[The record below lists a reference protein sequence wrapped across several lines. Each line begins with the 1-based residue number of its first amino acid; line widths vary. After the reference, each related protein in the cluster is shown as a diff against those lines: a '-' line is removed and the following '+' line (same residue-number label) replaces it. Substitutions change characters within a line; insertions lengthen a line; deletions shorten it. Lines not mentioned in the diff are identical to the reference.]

1 MENQWLE
8 PLYSCVFGFFQCVPS
23 AALLCFFILQT
34 RAAKHRFR
42 ISRALNRQRG
52 RNTVDLLEI
61 GGRQRDGERGQIFLK
76 PLELARTKKGNNP
89 RLLREQI
96 VPLWNALKHIASG
109 LSPPEDLALRQ
120 LTRV

>member
-89 RLLREQI
+89 RLLREQ
-96 VPLWNALKHIASG
+96 PSERN
-109 LSPPEDLALRQ
+109 LRRSCPVT
-120 LTRV
+120 LTN